1 MSVAETI
8 SPVSLSGTPA
18 AAMPTPAIATPS
30 ASARSSW
37 RTAKATMRFFRSSPP
52 RAASV
57 GISQRAV
64 TSGLPFAPAF
74 AFALAG
80 NVTNPEATLVPPMS
94 KAR

>member
-1 MSVAETI
+1 
-8 SPVSLSGTPA
+8 
-18 AAMPTPAIATPS
+18 
-30 ASARSSW
+30 
-37 RTAKATMRFFRSSPP
+37 MRFFRSSPP

-64 TSGLPFAPAF
+64 TSGLPSAPAF
-74 AFALAG
+74 AFAG